1 MQPFAAFA
9 KLSLSAMTGIL
20 ALTLI
25 TACGSEEPK
34 SDPDSTAIYLK
45 TNGAEKFLIE
55 DGWVRPASG
64 KMSAAY
70 FTLTNLGQD
79 DNALV
84 SLSSSKAKAVEI
96 HMSEMKDGK
105 STMRQIQQL
114 PVAAGESA
122 LLAPG
127 GLHIMLMGLEAP
139 LAEGD
144 AVDFTALFENG
155 ETYQFQLPVRAATS
169 P

>member
-9 KLSLSAMTGIL
+9 KLSLSALTAIL

-25 TACGSEEPK
+25 TGCSSEQPETG
-34 SDPDSTAIYLK
+34 PDSTAIHLK
-45 TNGAEKFLIE
+45 LNGEDKFLIE
-55 DGWVRPASG
+55 NGWVRPTTG

-84 SLSSSKAKAVEI
+84 SLSSDKAKAVEI
-96 HMSEMKDGK
+96 HISEMQDGK

-114 PVAAGESA
+114 PISAGESA

-127 GLHIMLMGLEAP
+127 GLHIMLIGLTTP
-139 LAEGD
+139 LAEGEM
-144 AVDFTALFENG
+144 VDFTAVFENG
-155 ETYQFQLPVRAATS
+155 ETYRFQLPIGVAST